1 MKKFILTLALGGVF
15 SLANAQSYSVPMASP
30 RHSIQQQFSVS
41 SISIDYGRPAVK
53 GRKIF
58 GELVPY
64 GKVWRAGANSSTKI
78 SFGQNV
84 IFGGK
89 DLKAGTYGLF
99 IIPQPTQWTIILN
112 KDSQSWGAY
121 SFDEKLNVLEVS
133 IPVEHTKTLTEWFSI
148 DLTPLDKNQQTLSLA
163 WENSKVNIPIQV
175 ANVEAVSK
183 IEEKLTEA
191 RKIER
196 EAAAKK

>member
-15 SLANAQSYSVPMASP
+15 SLANAQSYNVPMASP

-133 IPVEHTKTLTEWFSI
+133 IPVEYTKTLTEWFSI

-163 WENSKVNIPIQV
+163 WENSKVNIPIRV

-196 EAAAKK
+196 EATAKK

>member
-15 SLANAQSYSVPMASP
+15 SLANAQSYNVPMASP

-112 KDSQSWGAY
+112 KDSQSWGR
-121 SFDEKLNVLEVS
+121 
-133 IPVEHTKTLTEWFSI
+133 IPLM
-148 DLTPLDKNQQTLSLA
+148 KNSMSWKFLSL
-163 WENSKVNIPIQV
+163 WN
-175 ANVEAVSK
+175 
-183 IEEKLTEA
+183 T
-191 RKIER
+191 RKPSQNGSV
-196 EAAAKK
+196 